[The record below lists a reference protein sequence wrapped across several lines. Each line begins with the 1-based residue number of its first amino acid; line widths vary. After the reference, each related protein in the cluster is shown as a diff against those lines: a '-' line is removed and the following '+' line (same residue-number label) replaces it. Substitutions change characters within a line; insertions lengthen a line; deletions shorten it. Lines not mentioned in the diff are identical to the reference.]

1 MSRESGELVQAALA
15 AGALEAEV
23 FWKRG
28 RGRRVVLEPGLQPG
42 AAPVLTV
49 STSEEEGTAIRVVD
63 RHGRRGFAWIGL
75 PRGESVGASLLEAA
89 WASARHDPEG
99 GARHPP
105 LGPGPRTTG
114 EHRDLRIHDPE
125 CMALPPERIAA
136 LLMEAAVGAGGES
149 GSVVIDR
156 LALSEVETT
165 IALANSRGFSGSY
178 TKSLVHLSLA
188 LVPAEAG
195 AAAVVEERSACRLAD
210 LDARGCIRDALLRA
224 GPSRPAQARD
234 TSEAVPLL
242 LTPRAAASFLAA
254 IAPWALSGE
263 PGIWKGCALAIADD
277 ATIPARPG
285 TAPFDGAGYETR
297 RIVLVRDGELLGRLS
312 GEGGTLVRP
321 SYRDLPRLEPAG
333 LLILPSGGP
342 ERGDLESRAV
352 PDDAPAPHGGPG
364 SDASVALSVQ
374 IVEVVPGP
382 TWSLRIRRGEVLRG
396 GVAIGPADG
405 LVWEG
410 PLSTLLRGV
419 SAVGRDMG
427 FYHCGAPV
435 GTPGLRIDGLRPLR
449 AESPGRSAQR
459 V

>member
-1 MSRESGELVQAALA
+1 MSRESGDLVQAALA

-42 AAPVLTV
+42 SAPVLTV
-49 STSEEEGTAIRVVD
+49 STSEEEGTAIRVAD
-63 RHGRRGFAWIGL
+63 GLGRRGFAWIGL

-99 GARHPP
+99 GSKRPP
-105 LGPGPRTTG
+105 LGPGPRTIE
-114 EHRDLRIHDPE
+114 EHKDLRIHDPE
-125 CMALPPERIAA
+125 CMALPPEKVAA
-136 LLMEAAVGAGGES
+136 LLLEAAAGAGGDG
-149 GSVVIDR
+149 GSVVIDH
-156 LALSEVETT
+156 LALSEVEMT
-165 IALANSRGFSGSY
+165 IALANSRGFRGSY

-210 LDARGCIRDALLRA
+210 LDARGCIREALLRA
-224 GPSRPAQARD
+224 GPSRTAQAPD
-234 TSEAVPLL
+234 ADCAMPLL

-254 IAPWALSGE
+254 IAPWAVSGE
-263 PGIWKGCALAIADD
+263 TGIWKGCALVIADD
-277 ATIPARPG
+277 ATLPGRPG
-285 TAPFDGAGYETR
+285 TAPFDGAGYDTR
-297 RIVLVRDGELLGRLS
+297 RTVLVKDGALVGRLS
-312 GEGGTLVRP
+312 GEGGNLVRP

-333 LLILPSGGP
+333 LVILPAGGK
-342 ERGDLESRAV
+342 ERGGLEDL
-352 PDDAPAPHGGPG
+352 
-364 SDASVALSVQ
+364 ALSVQ

-382 TWSLRIRRGEVLRG
+382 TWSLRVRRGDLLRG
-396 GVAIGPADG
+396 GVTIGPADG

-419 SAVGRDMG
+419 SAVGADVE

-449 AESPGRSAQR
+449 VESPGRSSQR